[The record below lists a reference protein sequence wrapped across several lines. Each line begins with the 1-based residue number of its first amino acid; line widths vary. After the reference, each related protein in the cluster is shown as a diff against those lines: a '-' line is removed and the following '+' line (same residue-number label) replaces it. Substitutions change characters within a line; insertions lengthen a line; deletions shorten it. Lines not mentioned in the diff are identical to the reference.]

1 MWARAQAK
9 AMGQVEAHAKAQAKA
24 QAKAAAQAQGQTT
37 SEGSTAIAEAC
48 VALVKKLCAA
58 NAAIKAAVV
67 STDMFTMMAKPA
79 TAGVALKLIEEMG
92 LEVGDELISK
102 VSTGE
107 GKRIEQIEVG
117 NGYSRTSAQKICE
130 ERGGRLAYRRD
141 IVDEKT
147 MTLLV
152 NDGKAYEGHKWTPVL
167 DGDPTNDNEGVGWV
181 FLCDPPGRGMLGKN
195 HRENHQ
201 SNPNWGG
208 RQAKGHNP
216 KGPIF
221 GVIEGPPLVALVHS
235 KEPAAVTLVDA
246 LIAAAPSKLVPPA
259 ILASCTPTAAATA
272 LKLLKAYPDLAPD
285 AASLEPLLADDA
297 KRLKKLVF
305 ESSCTPLVEALCA
318 KYATIKGAVTA
329 PAMLSELMA
338 PGTAAIALSLIN
350 TFEIAVDGELS
361 DALLA
366 DNAERLTKLILDG
379 KTREIGNEL
388 CAKSAALTA
397 TASAPP
403 ILRAVALAEK
413 KEHTITRYSTTA
425 HLRKLL
431 THDPALGGTPIRM
444 VRARW
449 LLEHFQAVG
458 NEAERLEHRQALE
471 RAHGDA
477 PFVSG
482 AMLERVLAELES
494 GAFRGLTI
502 RGTHDEKVYPVIES
516 TYTGLVAMSHMC
528 ARALACSRP
537 AHPHCAHPC
546 VTHAFPPAQSSSR
559 WLHFAHPDPEAK
571 NLRQLWLP
579 MLEWLYAKRVCRLH
593 FVHAPWNR
601 EHHGFGCDAFRA
613 EDDGGVPLSDAA
625 VLERAD
631 FGVFIDLASMCQKE
645 NDTRTD
651 TELDLFKAACAQP
664 PALPAWPPR
673 PLALVP

>member
-1 MWARAQAK
+1 MT
-9 AMGQVEAHAKAQAKA
+9 QV
-24 QAKAAAQAQGQTT
+24 TT
-37 SEGSTAIAEAC
+37 
-48 VALVKKLCAA
+48 K
-58 NAAIKAAVV
+58 
-67 STDMFTMMAKPA
+67 
-79 TAGVALKLIEEMG
+79 
-92 LEVGDELISK
+92 
-102 VSTGE
+102 
-107 GKRIEQIEVG
+107 
-117 NGYSRTSAQKICE
+117 
-130 ERGGRLAYRRD
+130 
-141 IVDEKT
+141 
-147 MTLLV
+147 
-152 NDGKAYEGHKWTPVL
+152 
-167 DGDPTNDNEGVGWV
+167 
-181 FLCDPPGRGMLGKN
+181 
-195 HRENHQ
+195 
-201 SNPNWGG
+201 
-208 RQAKGHNP
+208 
-216 KGPIF
+216 
-221 GVIEGPPLVALVHS
+221 
-235 KEPAAVTLVDA
+235 
-246 LIAAAPSKLVPPA
+246 
-259 ILASCTPTAAATA
+259 
-272 LKLLKAYPDLAPD
+272 
-285 AASLEPLLADDA
+285 
-297 KRLKKLVF
+297 
-305 ESSCTPLVEALCA
+305 
-318 KYATIKGAVTA
+318 
-329 PAMLSELMA
+329 
-338 PGTAAIALSLIN
+338 
-350 TFEIAVDGELS
+350 
-361 DALLA
+361 
-366 DNAERLTKLILDG
+366 
-379 KTREIGNEL
+379 
-388 CAKSAALTA
+388 
-397 TASAPP
+397 
-403 ILRAVALAEK
+403 
-413 KEHTITRYSTTA
+413 
-425 HLRKLL
+425 
-431 THDPALGGTPIRM
+431 
-444 VRARW
+444 
-449 LLEHFQAVG
+449 
-458 NEAERLEHRQALE
+458 ALE